1 MVKKTLIIILLSI
14 IIFSSNSIYSQTGGR
29 SEGAT
34 RHLSKWEKR
43 FGEVNYKGNI
53 YRQGSNWISFGFGPS
68 YKIGAN
74 NWNQSFSL
82 SYHYR
87 FRGVYFNLGWHYSTS
102 KLIGFRPIRILH
114 QMDFLNDIHLGAGLR
129 VEGRWHHIGFF
140 ICPSWA
146 FSLIP
151 SSDSNHSSE
160 FHNNLGVVINTE
172 IIFKYL
178 YDMGVGVNI
187 FGSFNKRTQLA
198 GVQLRFYFSN
208 AFITKY

>member
-1 MVKKTLIIILLSI
+1 MKLRTLFIM
-14 IIFSSNSIYSQTGGR
+14 IFLINIFNSHFLFSQTGGR

-53 YRQGSNWISFGFGPS
+53 YKQGNNWLSFGLGPA
-68 YKIGAN
+68 YKIGYN
-74 NWNQSFSL
+74 NWNQSFTL

-102 KLIGFRPIRILH
+102 QLIGLKPIRILH

-129 VEGRWHHIGFF
+129 VEGRWHHVGFF
-140 ICPSWA
+140 IGPSWA
-146 FSLIP
+146 FSLLP
-151 SSDSNHSSE
+151 TSE
-160 FHNNLGVVINTE
+160 NTSTFYHNLGVVINTE

-178 YDMGVGVNI
+178 YDIGVGVNL
-187 FGSFNKRTQLA
+187 FGSFNKRHQVA